1 MHDMTRDPHGD
12 AELIADP
19 ACCPGGACGFLFET
33 PLLEV
38 AFNRMLALVRG
49 RRGATA
55 AELTPMDHPDSQP
68 HTRKDAPR

>member
-12 AELIADP
+12 AELIAEP
-19 ACCPGGACGFLFET
+19 ACCPSGACGPLVET

-49 RRGATA
+49 RREATA
-55 AELTPMDHPDSQP
+55 ARPTPIDHPDSQP
-68 HTRKDAPR
+68 YPPKDAPR